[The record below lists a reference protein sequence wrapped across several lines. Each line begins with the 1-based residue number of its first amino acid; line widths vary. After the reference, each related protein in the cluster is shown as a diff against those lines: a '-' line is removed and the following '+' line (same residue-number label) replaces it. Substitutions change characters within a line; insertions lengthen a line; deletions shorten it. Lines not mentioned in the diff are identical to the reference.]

1 MQVLRTVQQ
10 HRRLARR
17 TLTLSLAASMG
28 FVAAAFGWW
37 LGRPG
42 VTVTEAY
49 GLTLPPGT
57 RLVLEEHGPANEP
70 GVSSTAPVLAHSHAA
85 HAVSAADKPVP
96 RPIEYAAMYLA
107 AAVPLDVAQAQIE
120 RIRGVTPLGGRRYRL
135 PDGLHVALAPARD
148 VPATRLAPVEPV
160 SDGVPLGTR
169 SWIIVSR
176 GVAPASTGTVSVPP
190 YGES

>member
-17 TLTLSLAASMG
+17 TLALSLAASMG
-28 FVAAAFGWW
+28 FVAAGLGWW

-42 VTVTEAY
+42 VPVTEAY

-57 RLVLEEHGPANEP
+57 RLVFEEHGPAPEP
-70 GVSSTAPVLAHSHAA
+70 VVAPPAHVLAHSRAEA
-85 HAVSAADKPVP
+85 LAADDDKPP
-96 RPIEYAAMYLA
+96 LRPIEYAAMYLA
-107 AAVPLDVAQAQIE
+107 AAVPLDVTQAQVE
-120 RIRGVTPLGGRRYRL
+120 GIRGVTPLGGRRYRL
-135 PDGLHVALAPARD
+135 PDGLEVALAPARD

-176 GVAPASTGTVSVPP
+176 GEAPASTGTVSVPP